1 MEQNYFTSRGFIE
14 VGKEIYIYE
23 NFLSADELIY
33 YNSIIDAVV
42 GANKWEKYHDGTL
55 FENKVTQP
63 IQEID
68 AIRDKMID
76 LLGNE
81 YNLGK
86 SLSVNRMMVGDTWKI
101 HADNHDFI
109 ERREKAKR
117 YVEGPFELVQNNL
130 YGTVLYFNEFDGGEL
145 FYPDQC
151 IVYKPKPGNLLIH
164 SAEEFCTHGVARV
177 NSGHRYSYSNFLSKD
192 MKIPL

>member
-1 MEQNYFTSRGFIE
+1 MEQNYFTSKGFIE
-14 VGKEIYIYE
+14 VGREIYVYE
-23 NFLSADELIY
+23 NFLSEEELLH
-33 YNSIIDAVV
+33 YNQVIDDVV
-42 GANKWEKYHDGTL
+42 ASDKWEKYYIGTL
-55 FENKVTQP
+55 FENKVTVP
-63 IQEID
+63 IKEINK
-68 AIRDKMID
+68 IREKMID
-76 LLGNE
+76 LLGTE

-86 SLSVNRMMVGDTWKI
+86 TLAVNRMLTGDTWKI

-109 ERREKAKR
+109 ESREKAKN
-117 YVEGPFELVQNNL
+117 YVDGPFEIVQNNL

-151 IVYKPKPGNLLIH
+151 IVYKPKPGSLLIH

-177 NSGHRYSYSNFLSKD
+177 NSGYRYSYSNFLSKD